1 MQLICSNCVKNDEL
15 PISFVCFSSFISCL
29 YLVQLREVILLRT
42 KLLRVE
48 RAPRTSGLGM
58 SMLVSMLATESG
70 FFWPELGLLNCKCF
84 LGYKGERRGASG
96 RGPKSLEA
104 HCASLG
110 RRLRELFTVTSWLH
124 SSVAFLSQQIAC
136 SEVMTASEGHWSDC

>member
-15 PISFVCFSSFISCL
+15 KSFVCFSSFLSCL

-70 FFWPELGLLNCKCF
+70 FSWPELGLLNCKCF
-84 LGYKGERRGASG
+84 LGYKGERRGASR

-110 RRLRELFTVTSWLH
+110 RRLQRARHLGTGTVH
-124 SSVAFLSQQIAC
+124 SHFLAALIRGIFESTN
-136 SEVMTASEGHWSDC
+136 SMS